1 MNRPSV
7 NWIKRYYESDHY
19 FRWYSQHGYFKNT
32 QKEVGFIVAQT
43 IQSGRVLDVGC
54 GQGRHCLEFAKRGFE
69 AVGID
74 ISQKLI
80 AKASQAGEGLSVKF
94 TVDDAR
100 KMSRVK
106 GCFDLAVLLFSSF
119 GLHSHTDNY
128 LVIRNACKHLKAG
141 GYLFIDV
148 DNIHEI
154 KRYIANTKGVH
165 TDGGFIER
173 IILDSA
179 TNIVHWSESWR
190 RQVYRGKF
198 QLYTSEQLSHILEES
213 GLQVKQLFG
222 SFQGEEYTT
231 KSRRLIIVVVK
242 P

>member
-7 NWIKRYYESDHY
+7 NWIKHYYESGHY
-19 FRWYSQHGYFKNT
+19 FRWYSQHGYFNNT
-32 QKEVGFIVAQT
+32 QEEVGFIVAQT

-106 GCFDLAVLLFSSF
+106 GYFDLTVLLFSSF
-119 GLHSHTDNY
+119 GLHSHADNC
-128 LVIRNACKHLKAG
+128 LVIQQTCARLKTG
-141 GYLFIDV
+141 GYLFIDI
-148 DNIHEI
+148 DNVYEI
-154 KRYIANTKGVH
+154 ERYVANT
-165 TDGGFIER
+165 GGAYKDKNFTER
-173 IILDSA
+173 IILDQT
-179 TNIVHWSESWR
+179 TNVVRWSESWR
-190 RQVYRGKF
+190 GQVYRGMY
-198 QLYTSEQLSHILEES
+198 QLYTSEQLSRILEES
-213 GLQVKQLFG
+213 ELQVKCLFG
-222 SFQGEEYTT
+222 SFQGEKYSA
-231 KSRRLIIVVVK
+231 KSQRLIVVAVK